1 MTAFIRSNKGVTVTR
16 EGEELLSFARMLLGQ
31 SGALPIIVVSR
42 TSLRMVQLYE
52 QRQQDIR
59 KAEAQT
65 LANLSRVLGCEVED
79 LFD

>member
-65 LANLSRVLGCEVED
+65 LANLSKVLGCDVED

>member
-52 QRQQDIR
+52 QRKQDIR

-65 LANLSRVLGCEVED
+65 LVNLSSVLGCGVED
-79 LFD
+79 LFE

>member
-52 QRQQDIR
+52 QRKQDIR

-65 LANLSRVLGCEVED
+65 LVNLSRVLGCGVED
-79 LFD
+79 LFE

>member
-42 TSLRMVQLYE
+42 TSLHMVQLYE

-65 LANLSRVLGCEVED
+65 LANLSRVLGCDVED